1 MDLNNIEKRYANDD
15 ITVIWQP
22 GKCIHS
28 TICWRG
34 LSTVFDPRKKPWVD
48 ISGAESEAIMKQVDR
63 CPSGALSYIKN
74 ETKGQATHLDTEVD
88 TIVETMKNGPL
99 MVYGNITVRDHKGHE
114 EKKNRVTAFCRCGQ
128 SNNKPFCDGSH
139 VRVGFKDDI

>member
-1 MDLNNIEKRYANDD
+1 MDLNNIEKRYSNDD

-34 LSTVFDPRKKPWVD
+34 LSTVFDPRKKPWVT

-63 CPSGALSYIKN
+63 CPSGALSYVRN
-74 ETKGQATHLDTEVD
+74 EVKGAEAHVETEVD

-114 EKKNRVTAFCRCGQ
+114 EHKNRVTAFCRCGH
-128 SNNKPFCDGSH
+128 SHNKPFCDGSH